1 MIRAEEIRTNGGQIQ
16 FSLAAL
22 GATGLQTKAR
32 SRQMATAVA
41 RDANRY
47 ELNLSA
53 ERVLIGFATAG
64 GFIGVFLWALI
75 RLWLFEP

>member
-16 FSLAAL
+16 FSL